1 MFEYWYHKWLKKSKK
16 ALIKHTL
23 DKEYFQSFLLI
34 CTPLRK
40 LIYYTSSNIIQWF
53 GQDIP
58 PKIFL
63 VETENCLKSL
73 FATSCTLIEFNLHEL
88 HGHYS
93 FCWKCRHFRYH
104 TLMKIFLIANKDD
117 DRVCNDFIIIYRNIT
132 F

>member
-1 MFEYWYHKWLKKSKK
+1 MEKSKK

-23 DKEYFQSFLLI
+23 DKEYFQSLLLI

-63 VETENCLKSL
+63 VETENCLKSV

-88 HGHYS
+88 HGPYS
-93 FCWKCRHFRYH
+93 FGWKYFRCNNFIEILLIVDKVYSNYYH
-104 TLMKIFLIANKDD
+104 IQEYYVLDVSLFLKD
-117 DRVCNDFIIIYRNIT
+117 RNSR
-132 F
+132 